1 MHSNWQMF
9 LRRVSNWSL
18 LDVHSKIEQI
28 NWYKVLQ
35 IMKARF
41 LTIRKKKKL
50 QIRKGWNEPS
60 GVGTGIEHITMNSNM
75 VLIYRERQI

>member
-1 MHSNWQMF
+1 MF

-28 NWYKVLQ
+28 NWYTVLQ

-41 LTIRKKKKL
+41 LTIRQKKVTNKKRL
-50 QIRKGWNEPS
+50 E
-60 GVGTGIEHITMNSNM
+60 
-75 VLIYRERQI
+75 